1 MSKNRSTSPLFT
13 LVAIVTTIA
22 ALFFAK
28 EILLPLALAILL
40 SFLLTPL
47 ANTLERWRI
56 PRVPATI
63 LVVAM
68 SFAVL
73 CALGWIVTIQLVDL
87 SRELPNHKENL
98 FAKVRS
104 VRPDSQTITELSKT
118 VEGLGKE
125 LTGGEQPQEDQ
136 DDAANQDGQA
146 DRDRR
151 EQPDQQETADDTGT
165 STPLADD
172 RSPADAILPLEE
184 SADGEDGNPAVELR
198 VVEMP
203 PSPLAQ
209 IQTWLGPLVAPLTTV
224 GMVIV
229 MVFFILLDRE
239 NQRNRLIQLFGK
251 SNLHRTTEAIHD
263 AGRRIGRYLRMQ
275 FLINAG
281 YGLTV
286 ALGLWLI
293 GVPGA
298 VMWGVLGFSLR
309 FLPYVGPWI
318 AAVMPII
325 VSVATSPGW
334 TQPMFVVSLYIVL
347 ELLLNN
353 VAEPLL
359 YGGSTGVSTVGVIL
373 AAIFWTWLWGPIGL
387 VLAMPITV
395 CLVVMARYVPQLR
408 FITVLLADQPTL
420 TPSERLYQRLLAFD
434 YNEPLR
440 TARKHVKSSSLASFY
455 DDLLIPAL
463 VLAEQDRHAGDLN
476 DDQEDFVHEA
486 AADLIED
493 LTDDATT
500 TSQLNVQ
507 PDASAAVK
515 LTSNAD
521 SPENGSFTQARI
533 LCVPLRDQADAAA
546 GQMLAQLLAIDG
558 FQVHVDAPE
567 SLSGEVVDH
576 VAKLASE
583 LVVISILPP
592 IAPRDSRLLWKRLR
606 NRYPNLPIIVGYWNH
621 AQSTE
626 PLDPP
631 EGDAQ
636 TKIATTLA
644 EAVAM
649 VRSTAAQLQSTGHEP
664 PREIHSAAG

>member
-1 MSKNRSTSPLFT
+1 MTKNRGTSPLFT
-13 LVAIVTTIA
+13 LAAIVTTIA

-47 ANTLERWRI
+47 ANTLERWRV
-56 PRVPATI
+56 PRVPAAI

-73 CALGWIVTIQLVDL
+73 CALGWVVTIQLIDL
-87 SRELPNHKENL
+87 SRELPNHRENL

-104 VRPDSQTITELSKT
+104 IRPDSQAITKLSET

-125 LTGGEQPQEDQ
+125 LTGGDEPKDEQSQ
-136 DDAANQDGQA
+136 AASQNGRPDSES
-146 DRDRR
+146 R
-151 EQPDQQETADDTGT
+151 EQPNQQESTDDNQPRTA
-165 STPLADD
+165 LAGDG
-172 RSPADAILPLEE
+172 SPADAVLPLNVA
-184 SADGEDGNPAVELR
+184 ADGEEATQAVELR

-209 IQTWLGPLVAPLTTV
+209 IQSWLGVLAAPLTTI

-239 NQRNRLIQLFGK
+239 NQRNRLIQLFGR

-293 GVPGA
+293 GVRGA

-318 AAVMPII
+318 AAILPIV

-334 TQPMFVVSLYIVL
+334 TQPLFVVGLYVVL

-395 CLVVMARYVPQLR
+395 CLVVTARYVPQLR
-408 FITVLLADQPTL
+408 FITVLLADQPML

-440 TARKHVKSSSLASFY
+440 IARKHLKSSSLTSFY

-463 VLAEQDRHAGDLN
+463 VHAENDRHAGVLN
-476 DDQEDFVHEA
+476 DDQEEFVHEA
-486 AADLIED
+486 AADLVED
-493 LTDDATT
+493 LAEDASK
-500 TSQLNVQ
+500 TSELNVQ

-521 SPENGSFTQARI
+521 ASQSTSFTQVRI

-546 GQMLAQLLAIDG
+546 GQMLAQLLATDG
-558 FQVHVDAPE
+558 FQVHVDAAE

-606 NRYPNLPIIVGYWNH
+606 YRYPNLPIIVGYWNH

-649 VRSTAAQLQSTGHEP
+649 VRSTAAQLQATGQEP
-664 PREIHSAAG
+664 PREVQSAAG